1 MTLDQISEYLLFHL
15 TIESFLFME
24 MARRSKQEIVRKLP
38 EELFFVIIFIF
49 LGGGGGGKD
58 RKMFLMSSQ
67 TLAMIEK
74 ILTVQRLA
82 SQGTNENCLAVIGIK
97 YYQSIDFSDRLRA
110 SFNMESFSL
119 EKVKSGHGPV
129 A

>member
-1 MTLDQISEYLLFHL
+1 MTLDQISAYLLFHL

-38 EELFFVIIFIF
+38 EELFFV
-49 LGGGGGGKD
+49 GGGKD
-58 RKMFLMSSQ
+58 RKMFLMSIQ
-67 TLAMIEK
+67 TLAIIEK

-97 YYQSIDFSDRLRA
+97 YYQSIDFSDR
-110 SFNMESFSL
+110 
-119 EKVKSGHGPV
+119 
-129 A
+129 

>member
-1 MTLDQISEYLLFHL
+1 
-15 TIESFLFME
+15 

-58 RKMFLMSSQ
+58 RKMFLMSIQ

-97 YYQSIDFSDRLRA
+97 YDQSIDFSDR
-110 SFNMESFSL
+110 
-119 EKVKSGHGPV
+119 
-129 A
+129 

>member
-1 MTLDQISEYLLFHL
+1 
-15 TIESFLFME
+15 
-24 MARRSKQEIVRKLP
+24 
-38 EELFFVIIFIF
+38 
-49 LGGGGGGKD
+49 
-58 RKMFLMSSQ
+58 MSSQ